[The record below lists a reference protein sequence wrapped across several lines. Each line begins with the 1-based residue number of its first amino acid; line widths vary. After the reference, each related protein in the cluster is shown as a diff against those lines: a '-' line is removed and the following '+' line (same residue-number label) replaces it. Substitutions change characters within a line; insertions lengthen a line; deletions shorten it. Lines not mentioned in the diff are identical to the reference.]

1 MARLGF
7 AERDDLAQWG
17 RTRAAAGDLARL
29 VRRLILETAPVAK
42 IGFAGGEGVTTGDWD
57 GTVRATASTPYV
69 PAGLSLWEVSNEGS
83 PEKKADRDYEKRVTT
98 PDGSPTADAAYV
110 ALTSRPWP
118 RRKSWARRRSGDGRW
133 REVEAHGLDDLE
145 TWLDGAPITHAWIS
159 ELLNLQPHGLVT
171 AQTWWQDWS
180 AATDPALTAN
190 VVLAGREQSAK
201 SLRDLLAGSGQL
213 ITINASSDEE
223 VLAFAAALTV
233 ADAGVDG
240 GAQLA
245 RMAYVDRVEA
255 WRRLREH
262 PRSLVLVPLN
272 QEVAEAMKTG
282 SVHHVLIPVVGASAA
297 DLTLEPIDAQV
308 AAGALK
314 ALGLDDERA
323 AEAGQ
328 LARLSLLASRRRIAV
343 KRELYQPAWAA
354 RPVAQIVRRVIL
366 LGRFNARRDGD
377 RAAVA
382 AALGRDFAAASE
394 ELEPYLSGADPLLA
408 RFGATWS
415 VVSRVDAWLQTRS
428 AVGQEDLEAFHK
440 AALDALS
447 EPDPA
452 YELDRAQRYQAGVLG
467 KVRVHSD
474 DLRQGLA
481 TTLTLL
487 GAYGGEVVGGATITA
502 SEWTGWIVREV
513 LDRANGDKSGRLW
526 ASLGDVLPLIAEAA
540 PAEFLSA
547 VRDGLAGEA
556 PVAKLFEDNDGTTAF
571 MAMSPHG
578 ALLWALERVSWSS
591 EHFGQ
596 AVDLLARLDEVDPGG
611 SQGNRPQASLMSIFR
626 PWFPQA
632 SVSVERRLNALDGM
646 RTRHPAAAWKL
657 MLALVLERNGV
668 AMHMS
673 QPRYRDWRQ
682 PQTEVTRA
690 QYWEFIDELF
700 VRVLADAGSDV
711 ARLAPLVDGLPTL
724 PPHSRAALFERL
736 DDPEQFESAARVE
749 LWAVMRAEAA
759 KNREY
764 AKAAWALPEA
774 DVERLE
780 DLVARYQPQTATV
793 RHRWLFDEY
802 LPARPSGTGE
812 HDFEEHEAEIEQLRA
827 EASRELVA
835 CDWDDLRAFA
845 QGVRM
850 PYLLGAALARVGA
863 DAHERRLLKLLDS
876 DGNADWALST
886 SYFGQRFRAEG
897 WEWLDTLLAG
907 ELTARQKARLLL
919 ATHDH
924 PTSWERAG
932 AAGDD
937 VAASFWLE
945 FPPHGLGH
953 DFPYVNEVAAKLLA
967 ADRVGAALDLLN
979 LYHRAET
986 NPERAEL
993 IARGLELMLERPDQT
1008 ALEQLAQYGLRNLLE
1023 YLERAG
1029 FDEVRLASLEWNY
1042 LPALGFESAPPTLSR
1057 HLAASPDFFVDVICR
1072 VYRPGDEDD
1081 DEDDDDGEEPEEL
1094 SAQELAIARNAHHLL
1109 MEWRTLPGSDAETVD
1124 AAALTTWVERAR
1136 ELLRERERLRVG
1148 DLQIGQVLAACPPD
1162 PDGSWPCL
1170 AVRDLLE
1177 RLQSP
1182 EVERGFENEIFASL
1196 GVTTR
1201 GVLDGGDL
1209 ERDHAQRYR
1218 EQAERFYDRWPRT
1231 AAVLN
1236 DAADS
1241 FERTARR
1248 HDDEAERRRT
1258 GLD

>member
-7 AERDDLAQWG
+7 AERHDLADWG
-17 RTRAAAGDLARL
+17 RTRAAAGDLPRL

-57 GTVRATASTPYV
+57 GTVRATTSTPYV
-69 PAGLSLWEVSNEGS
+69 PGGLSLWEVSNESS
-83 PEKKADRDYEKRVTT
+83 PEKKADRDYEKRLTT
-98 PDGSPTADAAYV
+98 PDGSPAADAVYV

-118 RRKSWARRRSGDGRW
+118 QRKSWARRHSSDGRW
-133 REVEAHGLDDLE
+133 REVEAYGLDDLE

-180 AATDPALTAN
+180 AATDPALTAD
-190 VVLAGREQSAK
+190 VVLAGREGSTK

-213 ITINASSDEE
+213 ITVNASSDEE
-223 VLAFAAALTV
+223 VLAFAAALAV
-233 ADAGVDG
+233 ADASVDG
-240 GAQLA
+240 GVLLA

-262 PRSLVLVPLN
+262 ARALVLVPLN
-272 QEVAEAMKTG
+272 HEVAEAMKTG
-282 SVHHVLIPVVGASAA
+282 SAHHVLIPVVGASDA
-297 DLTLEPIDAQV
+297 DMTLESIDAQV
-308 AAGALK
+308 AAEALK

-328 LARLSLLASRRRIAV
+328 LARVSLLASRRRIAV
-343 KRELYQPAWAA
+343 KRELHQPAWAA

-377 RAAVA
+377 RAVLAD
-382 AALGRDFAAASE
+382 ALGRDFAAASE
-394 ELEPYLSGADPLLA
+394 EFGPYLSSADPLLA
-408 RFGATWS
+408 RLGATWA
-415 VVSRVDAWLQTRS
+415 VVSPVDAWLQTRS
-428 AVGQEDLEAFHK
+428 AIGQEDLEAFHK
-440 AALDALS
+440 VAVDALS

-452 YELDRAQRYQAGVLG
+452 YELDRAHRYQAGVLG

-481 TTLTLL
+481 TTLALL
-487 GAYGGEVVGGATITA
+487 GAYGGEVVAGATITA
-502 SEWTGWIVREV
+502 GEWAGWIVRDV
-513 LDRANGDKSGRLW
+513 LGRANEDTTGRLW

-547 VRDGLAGEA
+547 VRDGLAAEA
-556 PVAKLFEDNDGTTAF
+556 PVAKLFEDNDETSAF
-571 MAMSPHG
+571 TAMSPHG

-596 AVDLLARLDEVDPGG
+596 AVDLLARLDEIDPGG

-632 SVSVERRLNALDGM
+632 SVSVERRLDALDGM
-646 RTRHPAAAWKL
+646 RTRHPAAARKL
-657 MLALVLERNGV
+657 MLALVLERNGF

-682 PQTEVTRA
+682 PQTGVTRA
-690 QYWEFIDELF
+690 QYWQFIDELF
-700 VRVLADAGSDV
+700 VRVLADVGRDV
-711 ARLAPLVDGLPTL
+711 AGLVQLVDGLPSL
-724 PPHSRAALFERL
+724 PPQSRAALFERL
-736 DDPEQFESAARVE
+736 DDPEQFESAARLE
-749 LWAVMRAEAA
+749 LWAVMRSEVA

-780 DLVARYQPQTATV
+780 GLVARYQPKAATV
-793 RHRWLFDEY
+793 RHKWLFDDY
-802 LPARPSGTGE
+802 LPDRPSGTGE
-812 HDFEEHEAEIEQLRA
+812 HDFEQHEAEIEQLRA
-827 EASRELVA
+827 EAARELVA
-835 CDWDDLRAFA
+835 CGWDELQAFA
-845 QGVRM
+845 QAVRM
-850 PYLLGAALARVGA
+850 PYLLGPALARVGA
-863 DAHERRLLKLLDS
+863 DAHEPRLLELLDS
-876 DGNADWALST
+876 DGNANWALST

-897 WEWLDTLLAG
+897 WKWLETLLAG
-907 ELTARQKARLLL
+907 ELTARQQARLLL

-924 PTSWERAG
+924 PTSWQRAE

-937 VAASFWLE
+937 VATKFWLE
-945 FPPHGLGH
+945 FPRHGLGH
-953 DFPYVNEVAAKLLA
+953 DFPHVNEVAAKLLA
-967 ADRVGAALDLLN
+967 ANRVGAALDLLN
-979 LYHRAET
+979 LYHRGET
-986 NPERAEL
+986 TPERAEL
-993 IARGLELMLERPDQT
+993 IARGLELMLERPDQA

-1029 FDEVRLASLEWNY
+1029 FDEARLASLEWNY

-1057 HLAASPDFFVDVICR
+1057 RLATSPEFFAEVICR
-1072 VYRPGDEDD
+1072 VYRAGDDDHDEDD
-1081 DEDDDDGEEPEEL
+1081 NGEEPEEL
-1094 SAQELAIARNAHHLL
+1094 SAQDLAIASNAHHLL
-1109 MEWRTLPGSDAETVD
+1109 MEWRTLPGRAGETVD

-1148 DLQIGQVLAACPPD
+1148 DLQIGQVLASCPPD
-1162 PDGSWPCL
+1162 PDGSWPHL

-1182 EVERGFENEIFASL
+1182 EVEHGFENEVFRSL

-1201 GVLDGGDL
+1201 GLLDGGDL
-1209 ERDHAQRYR
+1209 ERERAQRYR

-1236 DAADS
+1236 EAADS
-1241 FERTARR
+1241 FERAARR

>member
-17 RTRAAAGDLARL
+17 RTRAAAGDLPRL

-57 GTVRATASTPYV
+57 GTVRAIASTPQV
-69 PAGLSLWEVSNEGS
+69 PAGLSLWEVSNESS
-83 PEKKADRDYEKRVTT
+83 PEKKADRDYEKRLTT
-98 PDGSPTADAAYV
+98 PDGSPTTDAVYV

-118 RRKSWARRRSGDGRW
+118 RRKLWARRRSDDGRW

-145 TWLDGAPITHAWIS
+145 TWLEGAPITHAWIS

-180 AATDPALTAN
+180 AATDPALTADF
-190 VVLAGREQSAK
+190 VLGGREQSAK

-213 ITINASSDEE
+213 ITINASSDED
-223 VLAFAAALTV
+223 VLAFAAALAA
-233 ADAGVDG
+233 ADAGGDG
-240 GAQLA
+240 GVQLA

-272 QEVAEAMKTG
+272 QEVAEAMKVG
-282 SVHHVLIPVVGASAA
+282 SAHHVLIPVVGASDA
-297 DLTLEPIDAQV
+297 DLTLEPIEARV
-308 AAGALK
+308 AAEVLK
-314 ALGLDDERA
+314 TLGLDEERA

-343 KRELYQPAWAA
+343 KRELYRPAWAA

-377 RAAVA
+377 RAVVA
-382 AALGRDFAAASE
+382 GALGRDFAAASE
-394 ELEPYLSGADPLLA
+394 ELGHYLSGADPLLT
-408 RFGATWS
+408 RLGTTWA
-415 VVSRVDAWLQTRS
+415 VVSPVDAWLQTRT
-428 AVGQEDLEAFHK
+428 AIGEEDLEAFHK
-440 AALDALS
+440 AAVDALS

-481 TTLTLL
+481 TTLALL
-487 GAYGGEVVGGATITA
+487 GAYGGGVVAGATITA
-502 SEWTGWIVREV
+502 GEWAGWIVRAV
-513 LDRANGDKSGRLW
+513 LDQASKDKSGRLW

-547 VRDGLAGEA
+547 VRDGVADQA
-556 PVAKLFEDNDGTTAF
+556 PVAKLFEDNDGTGAF

-632 SVSVERRLNALDGM
+632 SVGIERRLDALDGM
-646 RTRHPAAAWKL
+646 RTRHPATAWKL
-657 MLALVLERNGV
+657 MLAVVLERHGF

-690 QYWEFIDELF
+690 QYWEFIDELV
-700 VRVLADAGSDV
+700 VRVLTDAGSDV
-711 ARLAPLVDGLPTL
+711 ARLAPLVDGLPSL
-724 PPHSRAALFERL
+724 PPQSRAALFERL
-736 DDPEQFESAARVE
+736 DDPERFESAARVE

-764 AKAAWALPEA
+764 ANATWALPEA

-780 DLVARYQPQTATV
+780 ALVARYQPQAATV
-793 RHRWLFDEY
+793 RHKWLFDDY

-812 HDFEEHEAEIEQLRA
+812 DDFHQHEAEIEQLRA
-827 EASRELVA
+827 EAARELVA
-835 CDWDDLRAFA
+835 CGWDELGVFARA
-845 QGVRM
+845 VRM

-863 DAHERRLLKLLDS
+863 DAHEPRLLELLDS

-907 ELTARQKARLLL
+907 DLTARPRARLLL

-924 PTSWERAG
+924 PTSWQRAE

-937 VAASFWLE
+937 VAANFWLE
-945 FPPHGLGH
+945 FPCHGLGH
-953 DFPYVNEVAAKLLA
+953 DFPYVNEVATKLLA
-967 ADRVGAALDLLN
+967 AERVGAALELLN
-979 LYHRAET
+979 LYHRGDA
-986 NPERAEL
+986 NLERAEL
-993 IARGLELMLERPDQT
+993 IARGLELMLERPDQ
-1008 ALEQLAQYGLRNLLE
+1008 AVLQQLAQYGLRNLLE
-1023 YLERAG
+1023 YLERAS
-1029 FDEVRLASLEWNY
+1029 FDEARLASLEWNY
-1042 LPALGFESAPPTLSR
+1042 LRALGFESAPPTLSR
-1057 HLAASPDFFVDVICR
+1057 HLATSPDFFAEVICR
-1072 VYRPGDEDD
+1072 VYRPGDEDN
-1081 DEDDDDGEEPEEL
+1081 DEDDDGTEPEEL
-1094 SAQELAIARNAHHLL
+1094 SAQDLAIASNAHHLL
-1109 MEWRTLPGSDAETVD
+1109 MEWRTLPGRDGETVD
-1124 AAALTTWVERAR
+1124 AAALTAWVERAR

-1148 DLQIGQVLAACPPD
+1148 DLQIGHVLASCPPD

-1170 AVRDLLE
+1170 AVRELLE

-1182 EVERGFENEIFASL
+1182 EVERGLENEIFNSL

-1201 GVLDGGDL
+1201 GLLDGGQL
-1209 ERDHAQRYR
+1209 ERDRAQQYR

-1236 DAADS
+1236 EAADS
-1241 FERTARR
+1241 FERAARR
-1248 HDDEAERRRT
+1248 YDNEAERRRT
-1258 GLD
+1258 GLE